1 MIETTSSPERRSY
14 PRFRVLLESHLT
26 TPAGPVR
33 GHTLDL
39 SAGGAFVG
47 TPRTLPVGTGV
58 RLSIA
63 RGEDRNPLQFDA
75 EVVRIGDPSEG
86 RLAGLGLRFIGVT
99 PLEASLLDAMLST
112 SDAA

>member
-1 MIETTSSPERRSY
+1 MGNTLTSPDRRSF
-14 PRFRVLLESHLT
+14 PRVRVRLESQLT

-39 SAGGAFVG
+39 SAAGAFVG

-58 RLSIA
+58 RLSIR
-63 RGEDRNPLQFDA
+63 RGGDRNPLEFDA
-75 EVVRIGDPSEG
+75 EVVRVGDPSEG
-86 RLAGLGLRFIGVT
+86 RLAGLGLRFLGLS

-112 SDAA
+112 AA